1 MTELTSK
8 TNPKIKH
15 FVKLRTDA
23 SYRREHG
30 QFVLESLRLCVDA
43 FLSGTEIVEVFVTN
57 KALNQYKNELSG
69 LISAAKT
76 FLITD
81 EISDKMSDTASP
93 QGVFC
98 ICKMLDKEAPCNKI
112 EVNGKYIASDSV
124 QNPSNLGAI
133 ARTAEALGISGII
146 VGGGCDIYN
155 PKAQRAAMG
164 SLLRLP
170 VISVDNLP
178 AYLTGL
184 KEKGFSVYG
193 AVPDSDALPVTAV
206 DFNKPCVCV
215 IGNEANGLS
224 DAVLSVCTDRI
235 TVPMKGRAESLNA
248 YSAAAIIMWE
258 MVR

>member
-1 MTELTSK
+1 
-8 TNPKIKH
+8 
-15 FVKLRTDA
+15 
-23 SYRREHG
+23 
-30 QFVLESLRLCVDA
+30 
-43 FLSGTEIVEVFVTN
+43 
-57 KALNQYKNELSG
+57 
-69 LISAAKT
+69 
-76 FLITD
+76 
-81 EISDKMSDTASP
+81 
-93 QGVFC
+93 
-98 ICKMLDKEAPCNKI
+98 
-112 EVNGKYIASDSV
+112 
-124 QNPSNLGAI
+124 
-133 ARTAEALGISGII
+133 
-146 VGGGCDIYN
+146 
-155 PKAQRAAMG
+155 MG